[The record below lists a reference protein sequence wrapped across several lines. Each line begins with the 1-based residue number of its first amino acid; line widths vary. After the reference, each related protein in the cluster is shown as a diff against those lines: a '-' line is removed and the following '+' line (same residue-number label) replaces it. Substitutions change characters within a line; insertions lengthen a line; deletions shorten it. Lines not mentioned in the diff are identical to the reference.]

1 MAQYELNVIDYWLI
15 LKKRKYMI
23 LLSAVMV
30 VLFTLLFSE
39 ILKPTPIYE
48 ASARVKFER
57 STTVAQQL
65 LESLSYSGVND
76 LGTQIEF
83 IRSFPVME
91 RVGMDLGRVP
101 RDAPEEEKHS
111 ATYLNI
117 VYNLGQEISAQR
129 EGDTNIIRISATSD
143 DPEQAERMANAA
155 ATAYRVENI
164 AARNRLV
171 TESRRFVE
179 EQVANLEKQ
188 LNDSEEALRAFKE
201 QEGQVFLSDE
211 ARAALDTFT
220 KLEEQSNEVLRKRT
234 EGERQIEVLKR
245 SDAVIGHQN
254 LGRIFTEE
262 PSALLTILNQRLLDL
277 IQERDTLLINYTFD
291 HPQVVEQQKKIDN
304 VKLEMI
310 QELKSKV
317 ATLSGREDALQKQR
331 DHYRHRYLGYP
342 RAAIHMSRL
351 EREVKVNTDLLAT
364 LKAKHQE
371 LLIKGAERIE
381 EVTIIAPAMTPN
393 KPINA
398 SNVALNLMIGSL
410 MGCVLGVVLAFGR
423 ESFDTSIGTIEGV
436 EEFLKVPVL
445 GIIPQFDHKALKDMA
460 QETLPSDTPPA
471 VVESLSKLI
480 CLLDPKSVVSESLR
494 SLRTNVQF
502 ASMDRRVKSI
512 IFTSA
517 GLGEGKST
525 CVINLA
531 ITMAQEGM
539 KVLLVDA
546 DLRKPIV
553 HQRLGLDRAPG
564 LVDALLGPTSWRSYV
579 RSATDLMLGTVGV
592 DRVMTTPGLDNLHV
606 LTSGSESGN
615 PNEFLNINKI
625 KTLTSEMQAEFD
637 IVLIDTPPILPV
649 TDAVAFSSRVDGTI
663 LVYQVGRIGRNA
675 LKRAK
680 FLLDHA
686 QANVLGVVLTNVK
699 SEVTPEYGLYRYE
712 PR

>member
-15 LKKRKYMI
+15 LKKRKYLI

-30 VLFTLLFSE
+30 VVFTFLFSE
-39 ILKPTPIYE
+39 LLKPNPIYE

-57 STTVAQQL
+57 SATMAQQL
-65 LESLSYSGVND
+65 LESLSYSNIND
-76 LGTQIEF
+76 IGTQIEF

-91 RVGMDLGRVP
+91 RVATELGRV
-101 RDAPEEEKHS
+101 APDTSEEAKRS
-111 ATYLNI
+111 ASYLNSI
-117 VYNLGQEISAQR
+117 YNLGQEIAAQR

-143 DPEQAERMANAA
+143 QPEQAERMANSTAD
-155 ATAYRVENI
+155 AYRIENI
-164 AARNRLV
+164 ETRNRLV
-171 TESRRFVE
+171 NESRRFVE
-179 EQVANLEKQ
+179 EQLGSLEKR

-201 QEGQVFLSDE
+201 REGQVFLSEE

-220 KLEEQSNEVLRKRT
+220 KLEEQYIEVTRKRG
-234 EGERQIEVLKR
+234 EGERQIDILRR
-245 SDAVIGHQN
+245 SDAVVGNQTS
-254 LGRIFTEE
+254 RIFTEE
-262 PSALLTILNQRLLDL
+262 PNALLTILNQRLLDV
-277 IQERDTLLINYTFD
+277 IQERNTLLINYTAD
-291 HPQVVEQQKKIDN
+291 HPQVVEQQRKIDN
-304 VKLEMI
+304 VRSEMI

-317 ATLSGREDALQKQR
+317 ATFIDREEAIQKQR
-331 DHYRHRYLGYP
+331 AHYRQRYLGYP
-342 RAAIHMSRL
+342 RSAIQISRL
-351 EREVKVNTDLLAT
+351 ERDVKVNTDLLAT

-371 LLIKGAERIE
+371 LLIKGAERIQ
-381 EVTIIAPAMTPN
+381 EVTIIAPAMTPTY
-393 KPINA
+393 PINA
-398 SNVALNLMIGSL
+398 SNVTLNLMVGAL
-410 MGCVLGVVLAFGR
+410 MGCFLGIVLAFGR

-445 GIIPQFDHKALKDMA
+445 GIIPQFDHKILKDMA
-460 QETLPSDTPPA
+460 QEVLPPDTPSSVA
-471 VVESLSKLI
+471 ESLSKLI
-480 CLLDPKSVVSESLR
+480 CLLDPRSVLSESLR
-494 SLRTNVQF
+494 SLRTNIQF
-502 ASMDRRVKSI
+502 ASLDRRVKSI

-553 HQRLGLDRAPG
+553 HQRLGLAREPG
-564 LVDALLGPTSWRSYV
+564 LVDALLGTTSWRSYV

-592 DRVMTTPGLDNLHV
+592 DRFMNTPGLDNLHV
-606 LTSGSESGN
+606 LTCGSESGN

-625 KTLTSEMQAEFD
+625 KALTAEMQEEYD

-712 PR
+712 YR

>member
-15 LKKRKYMI
+15 LKKRKYLI
-23 LLSAVMV
+23 LLSAALV
-30 VLFTLLFSE
+30 VLFTFLFSE
-39 ILKPTPIYE
+39 FLKPVPIYE
-48 ASARVKFER
+48 AVARVKFER
-57 STTVAQQL
+57 SSTVAQQL
-65 LESLSYSGVND
+65 LETLSYTNAND
-76 LGTQIEF
+76 LGTQTEF

-91 RVGMDLGRVP
+91 RVAVDLGRV
-101 RDAPEEEKHS
+101 APNMSEEEKRS
-111 ATYLNI
+111 AAYLNI
-117 VYNLGQEISAQR
+117 IYNLGQEIKAQR
-129 EGDTNIIRISATSD
+129 EGDTNIIRISAMSTVPD
-143 DPEQAERMANAA
+143 QAEQMANST

-164 AARNRLV
+164 ATRNRLV

-179 EQVANLEKQ
+179 EQLANLEEQ
-188 LNDSEEALRAFKE
+188 LDDSEESLRAFKE
-201 QEGQVFLSDE
+201 REGQVFLSDE
-211 ARAALDTFT
+211 ARAALETFT
-220 KLEEQSNEVLRKRT
+220 KLEDQYNEVMRKRA
-234 EGERQIEVLKR
+234 EGERQIAVLRR
-245 SDAVIGHQN
+245 SDAVIGNQT
-254 LGRIFTEE
+254 GRIFTEE
-262 PSALLTILNQRLLDL
+262 QNALLTILNQRLLDL
-277 IQERDTLLINYTFD
+277 IQERDTLLINYTKD
-291 HPQVVEQQKKIDN
+291 HPQVLEQQKKIDN
-304 VKLEMI
+304 VKAEMI

-317 ATLSGREDALQKQR
+317 ITLSDREDALQNQR
-331 DHYRHRYLGYP
+331 DHYRKRYLGYP
-342 RAAIHMSRL
+342 KAAIQMSRL

-381 EVTIIAPAMTPN
+381 EVTIIAPAMTPTA
-393 KPINA
+393 PINA
-398 SNVALNLMIGSL
+398 SNATLNLMIGSL
-410 MGCVLGVVLAFGR
+410 MGCFLGIVLAFAR

-445 GIIPQFDHKALKDMA
+445 GIIPQFDHKDLVDMA
-460 QETLPSDTPPA
+460 KAALPPQTSPS
-471 VVESLSKLI
+471 VVESLSRLI
-480 CLLDPKSVVSESLR
+480 CLIDPKSVLSESLR
-494 SLRTNVQF
+494 SLRTNIQF

-539 KVLLVDA
+539 RVLLVDA

-553 HQRLGLDRAPG
+553 HQRLGLERAPG
-564 LVDALLGPTSWRSYV
+564 LVDALVGTTSWRSYV

-592 DRVMTTPGLDNLHV
+592 DRVMNTPGLDNLHV

-615 PNEFLNINKI
+615 PNEFLNLNKI
-625 KTLTSEMQAEFD
+625 KALTSEMQEEYD

-712 PR
+712 YR

>member
-15 LKKRKYMI
+15 LKKRKYLI
-23 LLSAVMV
+23 LLSTILV
-30 VLFTLLFSE
+30 VVFTVIFSE
-39 ILKPTPIYE
+39 FLRPDPLYE

-57 STTVAQQL
+57 STTIAQQL
-65 LESLSYSGVND
+65 LESLSYSSMND

-91 RVGMDLGRVP
+91 RVAVDLGRV
-101 RDAPEEEKHS
+101 DENAAPDDKKS
-111 ATYLNI
+111 ATYLNSI
-117 VYNLGQEISAQR
+117 YNLGQEITAQR

-143 DPEQAERMANAA
+143 EPELAERMANSAA
-155 ATAYRVENI
+155 SAYRVENI

-171 TESRRFVE
+171 TESKRFVE
-179 EQVANLEKQ
+179 EQLASLEQQ
-188 LNDSEEALRAFKE
+188 LNDSEDALRTFKE
-201 QEGQVFLSDE
+201 NEGRVFLADE

-220 KLEEQSNEVLRKRT
+220 KLEEQYNDVLRKRT
-234 EGERQIEVLKR
+234 EGERQIEVLKH
-245 SDAVIGHQN
+245 SDAVIGNQT
-254 LGRIFTEE
+254 GRIFTEE
-262 PSALLTILNQRLLDL
+262 QNALLTILNQRLLDL
-277 IQERDTLLINYTFD
+277 IQERDTLLINYTPD
-291 HPQVVEQQKKIDN
+291 HPQVVEQQKKVDN
-304 VKLEMI
+304 VKSEMI

-317 ATLSGREDALQKQR
+317 TTLMDREEALQEQR
-331 DHYRHRYLGYP
+331 RHYRQRYLGYP
-342 RAAIHMSRL
+342 RAAIQMSRL

-381 EVTIIAPAMTPN
+381 EVSIIAPAITPST
-393 KPINA
+393 PING
-398 SNVALNLMIGSL
+398 SNITMNLMIGGL
-410 MGCVLGVVLAFGR
+410 MGCFLGIVLAFGR

-436 EEFLKVPVL
+436 EEFLNVPVL
-445 GIIPQFDHKALKDMA
+445 GIIPQLDHKVLKEMAL
-460 QETLPSDTPPA
+460 ETLPPDTPPSA
-471 VVESLSKLI
+471 AESLSKLI
-480 CLLDPKSVVSESLR
+480 CLLDPKSVLSESLR
-494 SLRTNVQF
+494 SLRTNIQF
-502 ASMDRRVKSI
+502 ASLDRRVKSI

-517 GLGEGKST
+517 ALGEGKST

-531 ITMAQEGM
+531 ITMAQEGI

-553 HQRLGLDRAPG
+553 HQRLGIEREPG
-564 LVDALLGPTSWRSYV
+564 LVDALLGTTSWRSYV

-592 DRVMTTPGLDNLHV
+592 DRFLSTPGLDNLHV
-606 LTSGSESGN
+606 ITSGSESGN
-615 PNEFLNINKI
+615 PNEFLNITKI
-625 KTLTSEMQAEFD
+625 KALIAEMQEDYD

-712 PR
+712 YR

>member
-15 LKKRKYMI
+15 LKKRKYLI
-23 LLSAVMV
+23 LLSTILV
-30 VLFTLLFSE
+30 VVFTGIFSE
-39 ILKPTPIYE
+39 FLRPDPLYE

-57 STTVAQQL
+57 STTIAQQL
-65 LESLSYSGVND
+65 LESLSYSSMND

-91 RVGMDLGRVP
+91 RVAVELGRV
-101 RDAPEEEKHS
+101 DANAAPDDRKS

-117 VYNLGQEISAQR
+117 VYNLGQEITAQR

-143 DPEQAERMANAA
+143 DPELAERMANSAA
-155 ATAYRVENI
+155 SAYRVENI

-171 TESRRFVE
+171 TDSKRFVE
-179 EQVANLEKQ
+179 EQLASLEQQ
-188 LNDSEEALRAFKE
+188 LNDSEDALRTFKE
-201 QEGQVFLSDE
+201 NEGRVFLADE
-211 ARAALDTFT
+211 ARAALDIFT
-220 KLEEQSNEVLRKRT
+220 KLEEQYNDVLRKRT
-234 EGERQIEVLKR
+234 EGERQIEVLKH
-245 SDAVIGHQN
+245 SDAVIGNQT
-254 LGRIFTEE
+254 GRIFTEE
-262 PSALLTILNQRLLDL
+262 QNALLTILNQRLLDL
-277 IQERDTLLINYTFD
+277 IQERDTLLINYTPD
-291 HPQVVEQQKKIDN
+291 HPQVAEQQKKVDN
-304 VKLEMI
+304 VKSEMI

-317 ATLSGREDALQKQR
+317 TTLMDREEALQEQR
-331 DHYRHRYLGYP
+331 RHYRQRYLGYP
-342 RAAIHMSRL
+342 RAAIQMSRL

-381 EVTIIAPAMTPN
+381 EVSIIAPAISPST
-393 KPINA
+393 PING
-398 SNVALNLMIGSL
+398 SNITMNLMIGGL
-410 MGCVLGVVLAFGR
+410 MGCFLGIVLAFGR

-445 GIIPQFDHKALKDMA
+445 GIIPQLDHKVLKEMALK
-460 QETLPSDTPPA
+460 TLPPDRPPSA
-471 VVESLSKLI
+471 AESLSKLI
-480 CLLDPKSVVSESLR
+480 CLLDPKSVLSESLR
-494 SLRTNVQF
+494 SLRTNIQF
-502 ASMDRRVKSI
+502 ASLDRRVKSI

-517 GLGEGKST
+517 ALGEGKST

-531 ITMAQEGM
+531 ITMAQEGI

-553 HQRLGLDRAPG
+553 HQRLGIEREPG
-564 LVDALLGPTSWRSYV
+564 LVDALLGTTSWRSYV

-592 DRVMTTPGLDNLHV
+592 DRFLSTPGLDNLHV
-606 LTSGSESGN
+606 ITSGSESGN
-615 PNEFLNINKI
+615 PNEFLNITKI
-625 KTLTSEMQAEFD
+625 KALIAEMQEDYD

-712 PR
+712 YR

>member
-15 LKKRKYMI
+15 LKKRKYLI
-23 LLSAVMV
+23 LLSTVMV
-30 VLFTLLFSE
+30 VLFTFLFSE
-39 ILKPTPIYE
+39 LLKPSPIYE
-48 ASARVKFER
+48 AAARVKFER
-57 STTVAQQL
+57 STTMAQQL
-65 LESLSYSGVND
+65 LESLSYSNVND

-83 IRSFPVME
+83 IRSFPVVE
-91 RVGMDLGRVP
+91 RVAVDLGRVTHNTS
-101 RDAPEEEKHS
+101 EEEKRS
-111 ATYLNI
+111 PTYLNI
-117 VYNLGQEISAQR
+117 VYNLGQEITAQR
-129 EGDTNIIRISATSD
+129 EGDTNIIRISATSGQ
-143 DPEQAERMANAA
+143 PEQAERMANSAA
-155 ATAYRVENI
+155 AAYRVENI
-164 AARNRLV
+164 ATRNRLV

-179 EQVANLEKQ
+179 EQVDNLEKR
-188 LNDSEEALRAFKE
+188 LNESEEALRVFKE
-201 QEGQVFLSDE
+201 KEGQVFLSDE
-211 ARAALDTFT
+211 ARAALDTFS
-220 KLEEQSNEVLRKRT
+220 KLEEQYNEVLRKRA
-234 EGERQIEVLKR
+234 EGERQIDVLKR
-245 SDAVIGHQN
+245 SDAVIGHQT
-254 LGRIFTEE
+254 GRIFTEE
-262 PSALLTILNQRLLDL
+262 QNALLTILNQRLLDL
-277 IQERDTLLINYTFD
+277 VQERDTLLINYTPD
-291 HPQVVEQQKKIDN
+291 HPQVTEQQKKIDN
-304 VKLEMI
+304 VQFEMVL
-310 QELKSKV
+310 ELKSKV
-317 ATLSGREDALQKQR
+317 ATLIDRERALQEQR
-331 DHYRHRYLGYP
+331 SHYRRRYLEYP
-342 RAAIHMSRL
+342 RAAIRMSRL
-351 EREVKVNTDLLAT
+351 EREVKINTDLLAT

-381 EVTIIAPAMTPN
+381 EVAIIAPAMTPTQ
-393 KPINA
+393 PINA
-398 SNVALNLMIGSL
+398 SNITLNLMVGSL
-410 MGCVLGVVLAFGR
+410 MGCFLGVVLAFGR

-460 QETLPSDTPPA
+460 QETLPPDTPSSVA
-471 VVESLSKLI
+471 EGLSKLI
-480 CLLDPKSVVSESLR
+480 CLLDPKSVLSESLR
-494 SLRTNVQF
+494 SLRTNIQF
-502 ASMDRRVKSI
+502 ASMDRKVKSI

-553 HQRLGLDRAPG
+553 HQRLGLDREPG
-564 LVDALLGPTSWRSYV
+564 LVDALLGTTSWRSYT

-592 DRVMTTPGLDNLHV
+592 DRVMNTPGLDNLHV
-606 LTSGSESGN
+606 LTSGSEAGN

-625 KTLTSEMQAEFD
+625 KTLISEMQEDYD

-649 TDAVAFSSRVDGTI
+649 TDAVAFGSRVDGTI

-712 PR
+712 HR

>member
-15 LKKRKYMI
+15 LKKRKYLI
-23 LLSAVMV
+23 LLSTILV
-30 VLFTLLFSE
+30 VVFTVIFSE
-39 ILKPTPIYE
+39 FLRPDPLYE

-57 STTVAQQL
+57 STTIAQQL
-65 LESLSYSGVND
+65 LESLSYSSMND

-91 RVGMDLGRVP
+91 RVAVDLGRV
-101 RDAPEEEKHS
+101 DENAAPDDKKS

-117 VYNLGQEISAQR
+117 IYNLGQEITAQR

-143 DPEQAERMANAA
+143 EPELAERMANSAA
-155 ATAYRVENI
+155 SAYRVENI

-171 TESRRFVE
+171 TESKRFVE
-179 EQVANLEKQ
+179 EQLASLEQQ
-188 LNDSEEALRAFKE
+188 LNDSEDALRTFKE
-201 QEGQVFLSDE
+201 NEGRVFLADE

-220 KLEEQSNEVLRKRT
+220 KLEEQYNDVLRKRT
-234 EGERQIEVLKR
+234 EGERQIEVLKH
-245 SDAVIGHQN
+245 SDAVIGNQT
-254 LGRIFTEE
+254 GRIFTEE
-262 PSALLTILNQRLLDL
+262 QNALLTILNQRLLDL
-277 IQERDTLLINYTFD
+277 IQERDTLLINYTPD
-291 HPQVVEQQKKIDN
+291 HPQVVEQQKKVDN
-304 VKLEMI
+304 VKSEMI

-317 ATLSGREDALQKQR
+317 TTLMDREEALQEQR
-331 DHYRHRYLGYP
+331 RHYRQRYLGYP
-342 RAAIHMSRL
+342 RAAIQMSRL

-381 EVTIIAPAMTPN
+381 EVSIIAPAITPST
-393 KPINA
+393 PING
-398 SNVALNLMIGSL
+398 SNITMNLMIGGL
-410 MGCVLGVVLAFGR
+410 MGCFLGIVLAFGR

-445 GIIPQFDHKALKDMA
+445 GIIPQLDHKVLKEMAL
-460 QETLPSDTPPA
+460 ETLPPDTPPSA
-471 VVESLSKLI
+471 AESLSKLI
-480 CLLDPKSVVSESLR
+480 CLLDPKSVLSESLR
-494 SLRTNVQF
+494 SLRTNIQF
-502 ASMDRRVKSI
+502 ASLDRRVKSI

-517 GLGEGKST
+517 ALGEGKST

-531 ITMAQEGM
+531 ITMAQEGI

-553 HQRLGLDRAPG
+553 HQRLGIEREPG
-564 LVDALLGPTSWRSYV
+564 LVDALLGTTSWRSYV

-592 DRVMTTPGLDNLHV
+592 DRFLSTPGLDNLHV
-606 LTSGSESGN
+606 ITSGSESGN
-615 PNEFLNINKI
+615 PNEFLNITKI
-625 KTLTSEMQAEFD
+625 KALIAEMQEDYD

-712 PR
+712 YR

>member
-15 LKKRKYMI
+15 LKKRKYLI
-23 LLSAVMV
+23 LLSTILV
-30 VLFTLLFSE
+30 VVFTVLFSE
-39 ILKPTPIYE
+39 FLRPDPLYE

-57 STTVAQQL
+57 STTIAQQL
-65 LESLSYSGVND
+65 LESLSYSSMND

-83 IRSFPVME
+83 IRSFPVIE
-91 RVGMDLGRVP
+91 RVAVDLGRV
-101 RDAPEEEKHS
+101 DSNTSPEEQKS

-117 VYNLGQEISAQR
+117 IYNLGQEITAQR

-143 DPEQAERMANAA
+143 EPELAERMANSAA
-155 ATAYRVENI
+155 SAYRVENI

-171 TESRRFVE
+171 TDSKRFVE
-179 EQVANLEKQ
+179 EQLASLEKQ
-188 LNDSEEALRAFKE
+188 LNDSEDALRTFKE
-201 QEGQVFLSDE
+201 NEGRVFLADE

-220 KLEEQSNEVLRKRT
+220 KLEEQYNDVLRKRT
-234 EGERQIEVLKR
+234 EGERQIEVLKH
-245 SDAVIGHQN
+245 SDAVIGNQT
-254 LGRIFTEE
+254 GRIFTEE
-262 PSALLTILNQRLLDL
+262 QNALLTILNQRLLDL
-277 IQERDTLLINYTFD
+277 IQERDTLLINYTPD
-291 HPQVVEQQKKIDN
+291 HPQVVEQQMKVDN
-304 VKLEMI
+304 VKSEMI

-317 ATLSGREDALQKQR
+317 ATLMDREEALQEQR
-331 DHYRHRYLGYP
+331 RHYRQRYLGYP
-342 RAAIHMSRL
+342 RAAIQMSRL

-381 EVTIIAPAMTPN
+381 EVSIIAPAITPST
-393 KPINA
+393 PING
-398 SNVALNLMIGSL
+398 SNITMNLMIGGL
-410 MGCVLGVVLAFGR
+410 MGCFLGIVLAFGR

-445 GIIPQFDHKALKDMA
+445 GIIPQLDHKVLKEMAL
-460 QETLPSDTPPA
+460 ETLPPDTPPSA
-471 VVESLSKLI
+471 AESLSKLI
-480 CLLDPKSVVSESLR
+480 CLLDPKSVLSESLR
-494 SLRTNVQF
+494 SLRTNIQF
-502 ASMDRRVKSI
+502 ASLDRRVKSI

-517 GLGEGKST
+517 ALGEGKST

-531 ITMAQEGM
+531 ITMAQEGIR
-539 KVLLVDA
+539 VLLVDA

-553 HQRLGLDRAPG
+553 HQRLGIEREPG
-564 LVDALLGPTSWRSYV
+564 LVDALLGTTSWRSYV

-592 DRVMTTPGLDNLHV
+592 DRFLSTPGLDNLHV
-606 LTSGSESGN
+606 ITSGSESGN
-615 PNEFLNINKI
+615 PNEFLNITKI
-625 KTLTSEMQAEFD
+625 KALIAEMQEDYD

-712 PR
+712 YR